1 MLNSYSTPLNRIEC
15 KFLSKSDEVLILGPL
30 LTKFFKMHDIMQVVF
45 PCYLLVNSSYL
56 AVFSSYLV
64 VTYGY
69 LIATTGGYFWLILVT
84 LVTSCYFWYIF
95 LVTKDNTPYIMN
107 KSTSEVLT
115 DKDGIQK
122 AFYFVSKLTLIN

>member
-1 MLNSYSTPLNRIEC
+1 
-15 KFLSKSDEVLILGPL
+15 
-30 LTKFFKMHDIMQVVF
+30 MHDIMQVVF

-115 DKDGIQK
+115 DKDGIPK